1 MNGESVSGDMN
12 AVGVGDSQAVCQEAS
27 GQGQSGVESVGIP
40 IPTAGFDKEAFLM
53 RLNGGRPLSA
63 SEDDPPQLLNP
74 SFSITARELPSSPVF
89 EEPDLE
95 GLAGV
100 EAEGLADVFEDNDHV
115 AAEPDL
121 QDTSVSSSS
130 LSLRKYGFVP
140 FYRTWVEEWLFKHKP
155 WSFWQL
161 FMWLFQDANRR
172 ARQAEYRGTIII
184 VQRGCL
190 ITSKDK
196 LAKRA
201 GLNPKTI
208 GSFMNKMVAAGEI
221 EVLHGGRNGMLLRLC
236 KYDTYALKDQAQGQ
250 YTGRRAGAS
259 RDHRVDD
266 GVDNR
271 GVNHG

>member
-1 MNGESVSGDMN
+1 MNCESVG
-12 AVGVGDSQAVCQEAS
+12 AS
-27 GQGQSGVESVGIP
+27 ARQDVNEVACGAGQSGVESVGIP
-40 IPTAGFDKEAFLM
+40 IPTAGFDKEAFLL

-63 SEDDPPQLLNP
+63 GEDDPPQLLNP
-74 SFSITARELPSSPVF
+74 SFSVTARELPISPVF

-100 EAEGLADVFEDNDHV
+100 DAEGQVDVFEDNDHV

-130 LSLRKYGFVP
+130 HSLRKYGFVP
-140 FYRTWVEEWLFKHKP
+140 FYRTWVDEWLFMHKP

-161 FMWLFQDANRR
+161 FMWLFQKANRR
-172 ARQAEYRGTIII
+172 ARQAEYRGTIIT
-184 VQRGCL
+184 VHRGCV
-190 ITSKDK
+190 IMSKDK

-266 GVDNR
+266 SADNR